1 MNTNH
6 YKEQLSAYIHRELPD
21 DEQRLIAEHLESCDE
36 CRGEYDE
43 ILHASRLASSLP
55 KADAPQPAWV
65 AINEALDQKD
75 AGQFGLIPQRSSF
88 TFRNAF
94 AFATAAIVVALVG
107 FGIYVVVIN
116 DDFTYH
122 ASSPNQNGTVVESH
136 NSSPTDG
143 NTVTNSNTDTNSNS
157 NTNTNTNQSTELP
170 ITDGWNVETLAGMPK
185 IGDAAAGEKIAVG
198 QLLETD
204 SGSRARISVADI
216 GTVEISPNSRVKFV
230 ATGKNEHRL
239 SLERGKMH
247 AKIFAP
253 PRLFVVDTPSAKAVD
268 LGCEYTL
275 DVDNAGGSIL
285 HVTGGFVA
293 LERNGRESIVP
304 AGMMCRV
311 RAGKGLGTPFSAE
324 ATEAFRNA
332 LERFDFS
339 GGSIQPVLADS
350 DFYDMVTL
358 WHLLSRAKKEDRGAV
373 FDALAA
379 HVKPPA
385 GVTRE
390 GVIALDKKML
400 EAWRTEVENVWFS

>member
-1 MNTNH
+1 MTH
-6 YKEQLSAYIHRELPD
+6 FKEQLSAYVDKELA
-21 DEQRLIAEHLESCDE
+21 ENERQLIAEHLEICDE
-36 CRGEYDE
+36 CRREYDA
-43 ILHASRLASSLP
+43 ILHASQLAATLP
-55 KADAPQPAWV
+55 KADAPQNTWLS
-65 AINEALDQKD
+65 IEDALDKKND
-75 AGQFGLIPQRSSF
+75 GQFGLIPQRSSF

-94 AFATAAIVVALVG
+94 AFATAAIVVTLIGV
-107 FGIYVVVIN
+107 GIYVVVLN
-116 DDFTYH
+116 DGFTYH
-122 ASSPNQNGTVVESH
+122 ASTPNQNGSATSLI
-136 NSSPTDG
+136 NSTSADT
-143 NTVTNSNTDTNSNS
+143 NTIENINTNSNG
-157 NTNTNTNQSTELP
+157 NTNTNTNQSTDQP
-170 ITDGWNVETLAGMPK
+170 ITDGWNVETLAGVPK
-185 IGDAAAGEKIAVG
+185 IGEAAAGEKIAVG
-198 QLLETD
+198 QMLETD

-216 GTVEISPNSRVKFV
+216 GTVDISPNTRVKFV

-275 DVDNAGGSIL
+275 DVDNAGGSLL

-311 RAGKGLGTPFSAE
+311 RAGKGLGTPFSAD
-324 ATEAFRNA
+324 ATEAFRSA
-332 LERFDFS
+332 LDRFDFS

-358 WHLLSRAKKEDRGAV
+358 WHLLSRAQKEERGAV
-373 FDALAA
+373 FDALSE
-379 HVKPPA
+379 HVAPPA

-400 EAWRTEVENVWFS
+400 ETWRTEVENMWFN

>member
-1 MNTNH
+1 MTH
-6 YKEQLSAYIHRELPD
+6 FKEQLSAYVDNELGE
-21 DEQRLIAEHLESCDE
+21 DERQLIAEHLEICDE
-36 CRGEYDE
+36 CRREYDG
-43 ILHASRLASSLP
+43 ILHTSQLAATLP
-55 KADAPQPAWV
+55 KAKAPQNTWLS
-65 AINEALDQKD
+65 INDALDQKD
-75 AGQFGLIPQRSSF
+75 GAQFGLIPQKSSF
-88 TFRNAF
+88 TFRNTF
-94 AFATAAIVVALVG
+94 AVATAAIVVALFGV
-107 FGIYVVVIN
+107 GIYVVVLN
-116 DDFTYH
+116 DDFTYQ
-122 ASSPNQNGTVVESH
+122 ASTQNQNG
-136 NSSPTDG
+136 SPTSPINPTSADT
-143 NTVTNSNTDTNSNS
+143 NKIAYINTNSNSNSNSNS
-157 NTNTNTNQSTELP
+157 NTNQSTHQP
-170 ITDGWNVETLAGMPK
+170 TTDGWNVETLAGVPK

-198 QLLETD
+198 QMLETD
-204 SGSRARISVADI
+204 SGSRARITVADI
-216 GTVEISPNSRVKFV
+216 GTVDISPNTRVKFV
-230 ATGKNEHRL
+230 ATGENEHRL

-275 DVDNAGGSIL
+275 DVDNAGGSLL

-311 RAGKGLGTPFSAE
+311 RAGKGLGTPFSAD

-332 LERFDFS
+332 LDRFDFS

-373 FDALAA
+373 FDALSE
-379 HVKPPA
+379 HVAPPA

-400 EAWRTEVENVWFS
+400 ETWRTEVENVWFN